1 MDGDIQDCID
11 HLIVGGKTPSA
22 SRRAN
27 SNTPPTWPFPK
38 DSTREVYSVVA
49 QIPAG
54 RVTTYGQ
61 IARLVGMP
69 GYARRVG
76 HALAAA
82 PAGLPCHRVVNS
94 AGRTAPHWTE
104 QRPMLEAEGV
114 RFRKNGC
121 VDLTHS
127 GWKEVTL

>member
-1 MDGDIQDCID
+1 MALPEGFD
-11 HLIVGGKTPSA
+11 A
-22 SRRAN
+22 
-27 SNTPPTWPFPK
+27 
-38 DSTREVYSVVA
+38 EVYSVVA

-61 IARLVGMP
+61 IARLIGMP

-94 AGRTAPHWTE
+94 VRCSRRKVSASEKTA
-104 QRPMLEAEGV
+104 A
-114 RFRKNGC
+114 
-121 VDLTHS
+121 S
-127 GWKEVTL
+127 I

>member
-1 MDGDIQDCID
+1 MALPEGFD
-11 HLIVGGKTPSA
+11 A
-22 SRRAN
+22 
-27 SNTPPTWPFPK
+27 
-38 DSTREVYSVVA
+38 EVYSVVA

-61 IARLVGMP
+61 IARLIGMP

-94 AGRTAPHWTE
+94 AGRTAPHWPE
-104 QRPMLEAEGV
+104 QRPMVEAEGV

-121 VDLTHS
+121 VDLTRS

>member
-1 MDGDIQDCID
+1 MNYHHLTIEERSCIRKYYVDG
-11 HLIVGGKTPSA
+11 LSY
-22 SRRAN
+22 
-27 SNTPPTWPFPK
+27 
-38 DSTREVYSVVA
+38 RE
-49 QIPAG
+49 
-54 RVTTYGQ
+54 
-61 IARLVGMP
+61 IARLIGMP
-69 GYARRVG
+69 GYARHVG

>member
-1 MDGDIQDCID
+1 MALPEGFD
-11 HLIVGGKTPSA
+11 A
-22 SRRAN
+22 
-27 SNTPPTWPFPK
+27 
-38 DSTREVYSVVA
+38 EVYSVVA

-54 RVTTYGQ
+54 RVTTY
-61 IARLVGMP
+61 
-69 GYARRVG
+69 G

-121 VDLTHS
+121 VDLTRS

>member
-1 MDGDIQDCID
+1 MALPEGFD
-11 HLIVGGKTPSA
+11 A
-22 SRRAN
+22 
-27 SNTPPTWPFPK
+27 
-38 DSTREVYSVVA
+38 EVYSVVA

-82 PAGLPCHRVVNS
+82 PAGLP
-94 AGRTAPHWTE
+94 APHWTE

-121 VDLTHS
+121 VDLTRS
-127 GWKEVTL
+127 GWKEVL

>member
-1 MDGDIQDCID
+1 MALPEGFD
-11 HLIVGGKTPSA
+11 A
-22 SRRAN
+22 
-27 SNTPPTWPFPK
+27 
-38 DSTREVYSVVA
+38 EVYSVVA

-61 IARLVGMP
+61 IAR
-69 GYARRVG
+69 
-76 HALAAA
+76 
-82 PAGLPCHRVVNS
+82 LPCHRVVNS

-121 VDLTHS
+121 VDLTRS
-127 GWKEVTL
+127 GWKEVL

>member
-1 MDGDIQDCID
+1 MALPEGFD
-11 HLIVGGKTPSA
+11 A
-22 SRRAN
+22 
-27 SNTPPTWPFPK
+27 
-38 DSTREVYSVVA
+38 EVYSVVA

-61 IARLVGMP
+61 IARLIGMP

-94 AGRTAPHWTE
+94 AGRTIG
-104 QRPMLEAEGV
+104 RSNV
-114 RFRKNGC
+114 RCSRRK
-121 VDLTHS
+121 VSASEKTAAS
-127 GWKEVTL
+127 I

>member
-1 MDGDIQDCID
+1 MALPEGFD
-11 HLIVGGKTPSA
+11 A
-22 SRRAN
+22 
-27 SNTPPTWPFPK
+27 
-38 DSTREVYSVVA
+38 EVYSVVA

-104 QRPMLEAEGV
+104 QRPMLEAEGG
-114 RFRKNGC
+114 RGRKNGY
-121 VDLTHS
+121 VDLTRAVWEEARGRQYS
-127 GWKEVTL
+127 VTETRSADKRTV

>member
-1 MDGDIQDCID
+1 MALPEGFD
-11 HLIVGGKTPSA
+11 A
-22 SRRAN
+22 
-27 SNTPPTWPFPK
+27 
-38 DSTREVYSVVA
+38 EVYSVVA

-61 IARLVGMP
+61 IARLIGMP
-69 GYARRVG
+69 GYARHVG

-94 AGRTAPHWTE
+94 AGRTTPHWTE

>member
-1 MDGDIQDCID
+1 MALPEGFD
-11 HLIVGGKTPSA
+11 A
-22 SRRAN
+22 
-27 SNTPPTWPFPK
+27 
-38 DSTREVYSVVA
+38 EVYSVVA
-49 QIPAG
+49 KIPAG

-94 AGRTAPHWTE
+94 AGQNRAPLDRSNVRCSRRKASASERTA
-104 QRPMLEAEGV
+104 A
-114 RFRKNGC
+114 
-121 VDLTHS
+121 S
-127 GWKEVTL
+127 I

>member
-1 MDGDIQDCID
+1 MALPEGFD
-11 HLIVGGKTPSA
+11 A
-22 SRRAN
+22 
-27 SNTPPTWPFPK
+27 
-38 DSTREVYSVVA
+38 EVYSVVA

-61 IARLVGMP
+61 IARLIGMP

-94 AGRTAPHWTE
+94 AGSVRCSRRKVSASEKTA
-104 QRPMLEAEGV
+104 A
-114 RFRKNGC
+114 
-121 VDLTHS
+121 S
-127 GWKEVTL
+127 I

>member
-1 MDGDIQDCID
+1 MALPEGFD
-11 HLIVGGKTPSA
+11 A
-22 SRRAN
+22 
-27 SNTPPTWPFPK
+27 
-38 DSTREVYSVVA
+38 EVYSVVA

-61 IARLVGMP
+61 IARLIGMP
-69 GYARRVG
+69 DHARRVG
-76 HALAAA
+76 RAMASAPAAA

-121 VDLTHS
+121 VDLTRS